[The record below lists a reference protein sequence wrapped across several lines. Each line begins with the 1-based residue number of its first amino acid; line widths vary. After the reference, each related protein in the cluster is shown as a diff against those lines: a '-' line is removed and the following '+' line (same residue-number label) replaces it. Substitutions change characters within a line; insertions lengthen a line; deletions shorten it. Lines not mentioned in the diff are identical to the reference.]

1 MSDWCHNRLEITG
14 KSALI
19 SIMEE
24 WISGEAVPLYRHAV
38 MRSIKLFLAGCGGL
52 LRPVKRSLF
61 RRFPG

>member
-1 MSDWCHNRLEITG
+1 MSDWCHNRLGMTG

-24 WISGEAVPLYRHAV
+24 WISGEALPLYRHAV

-52 LRPVKRSLF
+52 LRPVKTESF
-61 RRFPG
+61 TPFPR